1 MTVKEMINVLKA
13 QGHQVSFR
21 KRSDGSYLITRL
33 DGVSYK
39 LAKGNAKA
47 REILGVTLSERRAK
61 QLERIAPPKKVA
73 PSKRKIQE
81 TLSKEML
88 KELRRV
94 QRIRRK
100 EGANGQIGKRGLR
113 AILREEGEDAVFE
126 YLKQSERTARGYAR
140 YDSIDALQQRIES
153 WKSISQIPSSWE
165 KVINLIQEKREV
177 FLEAWIAPINDIMYE
192 LERDVSRSLKED
204 MNFDSKIIEGDAV
217 ASIKAILLE
226 LY

>member
-1 MTVKEMINVLKA
+1 MTVKEMIETLKE

-21 KRSDGSYLITRL
+21 KRPDGSYLITRL
-33 DGVSYK
+33 DGIAYM

-47 REILGVTLSERRAK
+47 REILGESLSERRAK

-81 TLSKEML
+81 TLSQRML

-113 AILREEGEDAVFE
+113 VILREEGEEAVFD

-153 WKSISQIPSSWE
+153 WKNISQIPGSWQN
-165 KVINLIQEKREV
+165 VLTLIQEKREL

-204 MNFDSKIIEGDAV
+204 TNFDSKIIEGDAV